1 EEALNLDR
9 ALRGQEMPAA
19 VEMRTK
25 LDPLLVDRP
34 QGRER
39 HDLEPARVG
48 QDRIGPVHKA
58 VQSAKR
64 RDALGAGPQH
74 QVIGVA
80 ENEPR
85 AGRGDPFRGH
95 RLDGRGSADRHE
107 HRGLDEP
114 MRGREAPQPRCA
126 VPRDN
131 FEPDTGHHLSYVPAS
146 WATTGA
152 KSSRYVSRRTEW
164 EMPQPARRAT
174 SVAGRGWALP

>member
-1 EEALNLDR
+1 
-9 ALRGQEMPAA
+9 MPAA
-19 VEMRTK
+19 VEMRAER
-25 LDPLLVDRP
+25 DPFLVDRP

-39 HDLEPARVG
+39 HDLEPAGIG

-107 HRGLDEP
+107 HGRVDDAV
-114 MRGREAPQPRCA
+114 RGREAPQPGRA
-126 VPRDN
+126 VPGDQAAQ
-131 FEPDTGHHLSYVPAS
+131 L
-146 WATTGA
+146 
-152 KSSRYVSRRTEW
+152 
-164 EMPQPARRAT
+164 
-174 SVAGRGWALP
+174 VAAGDQHEAAG